1 MPETDPNSYE
11 YYKYVKT
18 PKDMEIK
25 SGDSLD
31 NVSDAVSGLFNYVK
45 LLVEGDSVASTTGK
59 PLGNKYFL
67 KTAQDC
73 TDKITKQTVK
83 RSLYFDNVPTGN
95 LGMFADTGT
104 KATDFRGLIPG
115 AVEDVM
121 SIGKIDFFGAFSN
134 FDVPEC
140 QAVKLKTI
148 SVNNA
153 VSSDTQY
160 VTISDIAQIS
170 PCNFIKESNAINPK
184 NPITK
189 TVCTRQGFTMQNGD
203 TDDDINSEELYKD
216 YYNLND
222 DNNVDND
229 LTNINMKLMMP
240 DDVFLKVLF
249 YSLGA
254 LSLYIALKLMGNIY
268 KKRE

>member
-25 SGDSLD
+25 SGDSLE
-31 NVSDAVSGLFNYVK
+31 NVSVAVSGLFNYVK

-73 TDKITKQTVK
+73 TNTANNNTVK

-95 LGMFADTGT
+95 LGMFADTGST
-104 KATDFRGLIPG
+104 TTDFRGLIPG

-134 FDVPEC
+134 FDVPKC
-140 QAVKLKTI
+140 QAVTLKTI
-148 SVNNA
+148 DVNNA

-170 PCNFIKESNAINPK
+170 PCNFISRVNPQT
-184 NPITK
+184 TK
-189 TVCTRQGFTMQNGD
+189 PCTRQGFTMQNGD

-216 YYNLND
+216 YYKLHED
-222 DNNVDND
+222 DDDDDADDV
-229 LTNINMKLMMP
+229 TNINMKLMMP

-268 KKRE
+268 KKRD

>member
-11 YYKYVKT
+11 YYKYIQT
-18 PKDMEIK
+18 PSQLGIK
-25 SGDSLD
+25 KGDSLE
-31 NVSDAVSGLFNYVK
+31 NVSVAVSGLFNYVK
-45 LLVEGDSVASTTGK
+45 LLVDGDSIASTTGK

-73 TDKITKQTVK
+73 TDTATKQKVK

-160 VTISDIAQIS
+160 VTISDIKQIS
-170 PCNFIKESNAINPK
+170 PCNFISRVNPQT
-184 NPITK
+184 N

-216 YYNLND
+216 YYNLHDD
-222 DNNVDND
+222 DNDV
-229 LTNINMKLMMP
+229 TNINMKLMMP

-254 LSLYIALKLMGNIY
+254 LSLYVALKLMGNIY
-268 KKRE
+268 KKRD

>member
-1 MPETDPNSYE
+1 MPESDPYSYE

-18 PKDMEIK
+18 PKDMGIEVG
-25 SGDSLD
+25 SSLR
-31 NVSDAVSGLFNYVK
+31 NVSDGVSAMFNYVK
-45 LLVEGDSVASTTGK
+45 LLVEGDSSASTTGK

-73 TDKITKQTVK
+73 TDTVNKQTVK

-95 LGMFADTGT
+95 LGMFADTGS
-104 KATDFRGLIPG
+104 KSTDFRGLIPG

-121 SIGKIDFFGAFSN
+121 SIGKIDFFRAFTD

-148 SVNNA
+148 DVNNA

-160 VTISDIAQIS
+160 ITISDIKEIS
-170 PCNFIKESNAINPK
+170 PCNFISRVNPQTNA
-184 NPITK
+184 
-189 TVCTRQGFTMQNGD
+189 VCTRQGFTMQNED
-203 TDDDINSEELYKD
+203 DDDNDDINSAELYKD
-216 YYNLND
+216 YYKLHDD
-222 DNNVDND
+222 DNDV
-229 LTNINMKLMMP
+229 TNNNTKLMMP

-254 LSLYIALKLMGNIY
+254 LSVYVALKLMGNIY
-268 KKRE
+268 KKRD

>member
-18 PKDMEIK
+18 PKDMGITTG
-25 SGDSLD
+25 SSLA

-45 LLVEGDSVASTTGK
+45 LLVDGDSVASTTGK

-73 TDKITKQTVK
+73 TDTETKQKVK

-95 LGMFADTGT
+95 LGMFADTGST
-104 KATDFRGLIPG
+104 TTDFRGLIPG

-121 SIGKIDFFGAFSN
+121 SIGKIDFFSAFSN

-148 SVNNA
+148 SVNNNA
-153 VSSDTQY
+153 GTDTQY
-160 VTISDIAQIS
+160 VTISDIKQIS
-170 PCNFIKESNAINPK
+170 PCNFPDRVNPQ
-184 NPITK
+184 TK
-189 TVCTRQGFTMQNGD
+189 DKCTRQGFTMQNGD

-216 YYNLND
+216 YYNLHDD
-222 DNNVDND
+222 DNDV
-229 LTNINMKLMMP
+229 TNINMKLMMP

-268 KKRE
+268 KKRH

>member
-25 SGDSLD
+25 SGDSLE

-73 TDKITKQTVK
+73 TDTITKQTVK

-95 LGMFADTGT
+95 LGMFADTGSET
-104 KATDFRGLIPG
+104 TDFRGLIPG

-134 FDVPEC
+134 FSVPEC

-160 VTISDIAQIS
+160 VTISDIKQIS
-170 PCNFIKESNAINPK
+170 PCNFLPDRVNPQTK
-184 NPITK
+184 NR
-189 TVCTRQGFTMQNGD
+189 CTRQGFTMNHD
-203 TDDDINSEELYKD
+203 NEDDDDDDDINGAELYKD
-216 YYNLND
+216 YYKLHDD
-222 DNNVDND
+222 DNDV
-229 LTNINMKLMMP
+229 TNNNTKLMMP

-254 LSLYIALKLMGNIY
+254 LSVYIALKLMGNIY
-268 KKRE
+268 KKRD

>member
-1 MPETDPNSYE
+1 MPEIDPYSYE

-18 PKDMEIK
+18 PSQMGIVT
-25 SGDSLD
+25 GDSLR
-31 NVSDAVSGLFNYVK
+31 NVSDGVSGMFNYVK
-45 LLVEGDSVASTTGK
+45 LLVEGDSSASTTGK

-73 TDKITKQTVK
+73 TDTATNQTVK

-95 LGMFADTGT
+95 LGMFADTGST
-104 KATDFRGLIPG
+104 STDFRGLIPG

-121 SIGKIDFFGAFSN
+121 SIGKIDFFRAFTD
-134 FDVPEC
+134 FDVPKC

-148 SVNNA
+148 DVNNA

-160 VTISDIAQIS
+160 VTISDIEQIS

-189 TVCTRQGFTMQNGD
+189 TICTRQGFTMQND
-203 TDDDINSEELYKD
+203 DDDDDINSAELYKD
-216 YYNLND
+216 YYKLHDD
-222 DNNVDND
+222 DNDV
-229 LTNINMKLMMP
+229 TNNNTKLMMP

-254 LSLYIALKLMGNIY
+254 LSVYVALKLMGNIY
-268 KKRE
+268 KKRD